1 MPKPVELDLVTDHDI
16 DQLILA
22 LLQSYPEGLETDD
35 LKAKL
40 DVLTEWLHS
49 TLAGSSL
56 WRLIQSQKVRL
67 DVQDGEPVFYSTEP
81 R

>member
-1 MPKPVELDLVTDHDI
+1 MNSILVSDHDVE
-16 DQLILA
+16 QLILA
-22 LLQSYPEGLETDD
+22 LLQSHPEGLETDD

-40 DVLTEWLHS
+40 DVLTQWLHN

-56 WRLIQSQKVRL
+56 WRLIQSRKVRL
-67 DVQDGEPVFYSTEP
+67 DVQEGEPVFYPTEP